1 MNRHH
6 SSPFRVYIPSN
17 GAPCVV
23 TVLNGTAF
31 VVGPLT
37 ANLLLAIGVLVLGE
51 IRDGMHSTR

>member
-1 MNRHH
+1 M
-6 SSPFRVYIPSN
+6 YIPSN